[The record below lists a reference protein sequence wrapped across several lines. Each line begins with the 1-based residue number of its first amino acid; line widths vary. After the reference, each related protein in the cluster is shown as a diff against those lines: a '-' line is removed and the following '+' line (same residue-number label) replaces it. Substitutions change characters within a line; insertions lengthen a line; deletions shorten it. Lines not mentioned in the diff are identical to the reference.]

1 MSTRLC
7 LNGTNKTEPLTHK
20 HTSVC
25 CGVNKYSVL
34 IYTLLHNSFMLQV
47 NRKSIK
53 MVKENSIIIKTP
65 FVNTCACV
73 CTDAV
78 VVVWQLESW
87 VTQTVVG
94 AHGVLT
100 GSISTRLTLA
110 LVHIWTQTTDGQ
122 LLWTQTTDGQLL
134 WTQTTDGQLLW
145 TQRPQTVSYYE
156 HRPQTGGYY
165 EHRRSVIM
173 NTDGQLLWT
182 QTTDGQLLWTQ
193 TVSCYEHR
201 PQTVSYYEHRRSVV
215 MNTDHGQSDI
225 MNTDH
230 RQEVS
235 YEHRP
240 QTVSYYEHRPQTG

>member
-34 IYTLLHNSFMLQV
+34 IYKLLHNSFMLQV

-53 MVKENSIIIKTP
+53 MVKENSIVIRTP

-122 LLWTQTTDGQLL
+122 LLWTQT
-134 WTQTTDGQLLW
+134 
-145 TQRPQTVSYYE
+145 VSYYE
-156 HRPQTGGYY
+156 HRPQT
-165 EHRRSVIM
+165 I
-173 NTDGQLLWT
+173 
-182 QTTDGQLLWTQ
+182 
-193 TVSCYEHR
+193 
-201 PQTVSYYEHRRSVV
+201 SYYEHKPQTVCY
-215 MNTDHGQSDI
+215 
-225 MNTDH
+225 
-230 RQEVS
+230 

-240 QTVSYYEHRPQTG
+240 QTVSYYEHRPQTVSYYEHKPQTVSYYEHRPQTG

>member
-7 LNGTNKTEPLTHK
+7 LSGTNKTEPLTHK

-34 IYTLLHNSFMLQV
+34 IYKLLHNSFMLQV

-53 MVKENSIIIKTP
+53 MVKENSIVIKTP
-65 FVNTCACV
+65 FVNTCASV

-165 EHRRSVIM
+165 EHRPQTVSYYEHRRSVIMNTDHRRSVIM

-201 PQTVSYYEHRRSVV
+201 PQTVR
-215 MNTDHGQSDI
+215 
-225 MNTDH
+225 
-230 RQEVS
+230 
-235 YEHRP
+235 
-240 QTVSYYEHRPQTG
+240 YYEHRPQTG

>member
-34 IYTLLHNSFMLQV
+34 IYKLLHNSFMLQV

-65 FVNTCACV
+65 FVNTCASV

-122 LLWTQTTDGQLL
+122 LLWTQTTDGQLVMN
-134 WTQTTDGQLLW
+134 TD
-145 TQRPQTVSYYE
+145 
-156 HRPQTGGYY
+156 
-165 EHRRSVIM
+165 HRRSVIM
-173 NTDGQLLWT
+173 NTD
-182 QTTDGQLLWTQ
+182 
-193 TVSCYEHR
+193 
-201 PQTVSYYEHRRSVV
+201 HRRSVI
-215 MNTDHGQSDI
+215 MNTDHRWSVIMNTDHRRSVIMNTDHRRSVI

-235 YEHRP
+235 YEHSRSVIMN
-240 QTVSYYEHRPQTG
+240 TDHRRSVIMNTDHMIFFNNIHLSWVFYYIFK